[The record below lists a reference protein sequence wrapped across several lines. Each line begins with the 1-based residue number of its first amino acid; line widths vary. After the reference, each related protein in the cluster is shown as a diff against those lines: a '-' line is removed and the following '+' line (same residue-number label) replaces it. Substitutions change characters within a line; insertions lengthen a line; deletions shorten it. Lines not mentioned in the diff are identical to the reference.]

1 MSALGMK
8 VFQAVPVAH
17 HELCFGC
24 GAANVFGLHLELER
38 TADGGLAGRFFIKQD
53 HQGPDGSAHPGVL
66 AAALVEALSLAAGA
80 PPEGVDVEVHRTAP
94 VGSFVRV
101 ETDAEGSRAVA
112 LGQDGEVAVAW
123 PRT

>member
-1 MSALGMK
+1 MQ
-8 VFQAVPVAH
+8 VFQAVPLAH

-38 TADGGLAGRFFIKQD
+38 AGSGALSGRFFVKQD
-53 HQGPDGSAHPGVL
+53 HQGPDGFAHPGVL
-66 AAALVEALSLAAGA
+66 AAALTEALTLAAGS
-80 PPEGVDVEVHRTAP
+80 PPASLAVDIHGTAP
-94 VGSFVRV
+94 VGTFVRV

-112 LGQDGEVAVAW
+112 FGDDGEVAIAW

>member
-1 MSALGMK
+1 MQ

-24 GAANVFGLHLELER
+24 GSANVFGLHLELER
-38 TADGGLAGRFFIKQD
+38 TDAGGLAGRFFVKQD
-53 HQGPDGSAHPGVL
+53 HQGPGGTVHAGVL
-66 AAALVEALSLAAGA
+66 VAALTEALSLAAGS
-80 PPEGVDVEVHRTAP
+80 PPASLAVDLHGTAR
-94 VGSFVRV
+94 VGTFVRV

-112 LGQDGEVAVAW
+112 LGDDGEVAVAW

>member
-1 MSALGMK
+1 MQ
-8 VFQAVPVAH
+8 VFQAVPLAH

-38 TADGGLAGRFFIKQD
+38 TGEGGLSGRFFVKQD
-53 HQGPDGSAHPGVL
+53 HQGPDGSAHAGVL
-66 AAALVEALSLAAGA
+66 AAALTEALSLAAGS
-80 PPEGVDVEVHRTAP
+80 PPTSIGVDVLGTAR
-94 VGSFVRV
+94 VGTFVRV

-112 LGQDGEVAVAW
+112 SGDDGEVAVAW